1 MLEDKIERAGV
12 SNTAHSETWSHI
24 AANEWLPKP
33 FDNVLRDVVVKPVE
47 INGQIIVFPV
57 KICPP
62 GSASGLEKPKPKP
75 IVQGGS
81 CSPK

>member
-1 MLEDKIERAGV
+1 MLEDQTENARV
-12 SNTAHSETWSHI
+12 SNTAHSESWSHI
-24 AANEWLPKP
+24 AANEWLPKSS
-33 FDNVLRDVVVKPVE
+33 DNAARNVVVKPVE
-47 INGQIIVFPV
+47 IDGQIIIFPV

-75 IVQGGS
+75 IVEGGS